1 LSIKEYSIRY
11 FHSSTMATR
20 IVTEE
25 ELMSFYPF
33 TYLTSPLSLNSGD
46 VVRMAEAK
54 AMQLVREKTTIPVPE
69 VFNAYT
75 DSATGLGYIVM
86 EYVKG
91 DVLCDVWDSYTA
103 EQKADGIGQL
113 RGFCEQFRA
122 IKGTFIGSVD
132 RTACEDQLFTD
143 ELGAYGPYE
152 NETELNAGLIKARK
166 NSRETP
172 WTEKICEMSNAVLK
186 GHRIVLAHGDFAP
199 RNILVNGSKVV
210 AILDWELAGFYPE
223 YWEHAKAVWRE
234 AWQEWWLKDHAVDQ
248 IMDPYLAELAVVL
261 HTRDN
266 IW

>member
-1 LSIKEYSIRY
+1 
-11 FHSSTMATR
+11 MATR
-20 IVTEE
+20 IVTED
-25 ELMSFYPF
+25 ELKNAIRVGELLPIYILDES
-33 TYLTSPLSLNSGD
+33 TVVKAGD

-54 AMQLVREKTTIPVPE
+54 AMLLVREKTTIPVPE
-69 VFNAYT
+69 VFSAYT
-75 DSATGLGYIVM
+75 DSATGHGYIIM

-91 DVLCDVWDSYTA
+91 DVLRDVWDSYTA
-103 EQKADGIGQL
+103 EQKADVVGQL
-113 RGFCEQFRA
+113 RGYCEQLRA

-152 NETELNAGLIKARK
+152 NEREFNAGLIKALK

-172 WTEKICEMSNAVLK
+172 WTEKVCEMINAVLK
-186 GHRIVLAHGDFAP
+186 GHRIVLTHGDFAP

-223 YWEHAKAVWRE
+223 YWEYAKAVWRE
-234 AWQEWWLKDHAVDQ
+234 AWQEGWLKDHAIDQ
-248 IMDPYLAELAVVL
+248 ILDPYLAELAVVL
-261 HTRDN
+261 HTRDI